1 MKRTRVS
8 RVWLVPALLLFIA
21 LLCVSVS
28 QVLANSAE
36 PEAPGSAEVVAD
48 VALETDPL
56 NTFAEVAAAPPYTNY
71 FPVLMQNAFT
81 AFTYAD
87 DFESTSSG
95 WGWRQGSF
103 DAGYRTDGD
112 TSKVWHY
119 RMTTQ
124 DDIGFITGPT
134 FVGGDFTYT
143 AYLRRAMF
151 EQPLYYFDEYGLL
164 LSPNP
169 VDVNEP
175 TFSGTAYTFQ
185 IKLKIGST
193 VNSSYEVYSWT
204 WPHKNTRSMI
214 LSQEAQDHE
223 GKITDAA
230 KIWNIFQISRTG
242 DTLRFFLT
250 VQGGAL
256 QEVGT
261 VTDPSMPYVMYIG
274 FYAAHSLT
282 SNGDYPLEVQ
292 FDNVSTT
299 SSPNY

>member
-1 MKRTRVS
+1 MKRMRVS

-36 PEAPGSAEVVAD
+36 PEAPSSAEVAAD
-48 VALETDPL
+48 IALETDPL
-56 NTFAEVAAAPPYTNY
+56 DSFAEVAAAPPYTAYMPMAGYN
-71 FPVLMQNAFT
+71 FFS

-95 WGWRQGSF
+95 WGWKDGSF

-143 AYLRRAMF
+143 AYMRRAMF

-175 TFSGTAYTFQ
+175 VFNGTAYTFH

-204 WPHKNTRSMI
+204 WPHKNYRALLFT
-214 LSQEAQDHE
+214 EEDTT
-223 GKITDAA
+223 GKISDAA

-242 DTLRFFLT
+242 DTLRFSLT
-250 VQGGAL
+250 TQGGAL
-256 QEVGT
+256 QEVYT
-261 VTDPSMPYVMYIG
+261 MTDSNMPYIMYIG

-282 SNGDYPLEVQ
+282 SNGDYPLEAQ

-299 SSPNY
+299 STP